1 MNSTKHVAF
10 SPARITAIASNT
22 LLELIRLKVFYFMLL
37 FALLL
42 IGSSAFMVRFSFQQ
56 QFQVLKDVSLGAMSI
71 FTWLLATLSTAMLL
85 PKDIEDR
92 TLYTILAK
100 PVPRLEYLLGKLLGV
115 LAMLAIALL
124 LMSALFLVV
133 LYSREQIVLAETARA
148 TAPAELE
155 AALRDV
161 RALTFN
167 INLLPGIAIIYLKAA
182 VVAAMTLLLS
192 TFASSWIFTIIVS
205 VMMYIIG
212 HVQPI
217 AREYWLGAIP
227 GGTVASPLLK
237 IFLGLV
243 AVAFPDF
250 QLFNLVDD
258 IVVGN
263 AVSLVMFLKTAG
275 LGCGYVF
282 IYTLVGY
289 LMFANKEL

>member
-1 MNSTKHVAF
+1 MRPTQHTAF
-10 SPARITAIASNT
+10 SPARISAIAANT
-22 LLELIRLKVFYFMLL
+22 LLELVRLKVFYFMLL
-37 FALLL
+37 FALVL
-42 IGSSAFMVRFSFQQ
+42 IGGSALMVRFTFQQ

-71 FTWLLATLSTAMLL
+71 FTWLLATLATAMLL

-115 LAMLAIALL
+115 LAMLLVALL
-124 LMSALFLVV
+124 CMSALFVAV
-133 LYSREQIVLAETARA
+133 LYLRERIVLAETIAS
-148 TAPAELE
+148 TPPAELD
-155 AALRDV
+155 AAIREV
-161 RALTFN
+161 RSTTFTLSL
-167 INLLPGIAIIYLKAA
+167 IPGIAIIYLKAA
-182 VVAAMTLLLS
+182 VVASMTLLIS
-192 TFASSWIFTIIVS
+192 TFASSWIFTVIVS

-227 GGTVASPLLK
+227 GGAAASPLLK

-243 AVAFPDF
+243 AIAFPDF
-250 QLFNLVDD
+250 QLFNIVDD
-258 IVVGN
+258 IAVGN
-263 AVSLVMFLKTAG
+263 AVPIAIFVKTAS